1 MQQDSKKLK
10 MVALGLS
17 LLASIFLLLD
27 ALFMDATG
35 ARPSPIRP
43 SSLAILSAILIFMS
57 VYSFVVA
64 WFFQFRRATI
74 SNRLGRRRSRLSP
87 EANFLLINYLLLIS
101 PVLFGLF
108 LYICGMPLREYFY
121 FQGVSIA
128 MMLAWG
134 IYDLRKI

>member
-10 MVALGLS
+10 MIALVLS
-17 LLASIFLLLD
+17 LLASAFLLFD

-35 ARPSPIRP
+35 ARPSPFRP
-43 SSLAILSAILIFMS
+43 DSLAILKAILIFLS

-64 WFFQFRRATI
+64 WFFQSRRATI
-74 SNRLGRRRSRLSP
+74 SNRLSRRRSRLSP

-101 PVLFGLF
+101 PILFGLF
-108 LYICGMPLREYFY
+108 LYVCGMPLREYFY
-121 FQGVSIA
+121 FLGASVT

-134 IYDLRKI
+134 IYDLRKT